1 MLTRFTLKL
10 INNEAGLAIVNK
22 VNKLVVECPKEHLY
36 RTSLQKVDDP
46 FHDLE
51 LIVDV
56 QYHKRD
62 SEEVNLVYTSNVGAI
77 TVNILTQALGK
88 PIYLQVSPKAVFT
101 RHSVSPSFI
110 PEVVR
115 TGEIASLV
123 QIEVEDSFEKNDFPY
138 ISDRQLS
145 TLLPWDS
152 WLSLLKRLSV
162 ETQRSVYKS
171 MCCDFTAAD
180 CIKYTQLT
188 GEKEEAY
195 LYSDLVGPENVEF
208 FKHMSEKDD
217 FNFIEVEAYIKARAA
232 SAEALSKFYPEDK

>member
-10 INNEAGLAIVNK
+10 VNNEAGLAIVNK
-22 VNKLVVECPKEHLY
+22 INNLIVECPKPYLY
-36 RTSLQKVDDP
+36 RTIFQKVDDAS
-46 FHDLE
+46 HGLE
-51 LIVDV
+51 LTVDV
-56 QYHKRD
+56 NFHKRD
-62 SEEVNLVYTSNVGAI
+62 TEEVNLVYTSNMGAI
-77 TVNILTQALGK
+77 TVNILTQVLGE
-88 PIYLQVSPKAVFT
+88 PIYLQVNPKTTFT

-115 TGEIASLV
+115 KGEIASFV
-123 QIEVEDSFEKNDFPY
+123 QIEIEDSFEKNDFPY
-138 ISDRQLS
+138 VSDRQLS

-195 LYSDLVGPENVEF
+195 LYSDLVRPENVEF
-208 FKHMSEKDD
+208 FKYMSEKDD
-217 FNFIEVEAYIKARAA
+217 FNFIEVEAYIQARAA
-232 SAEALSKFYPEDK
+232 SAEALTKFYPEDK

>member
-10 INNEAGLAIVNK
+10 INNEAGLDIVNK
-22 VNKLVVECPKEHLY
+22 INNLIAECPKPYLY
-36 RTSLQKVDDP
+36 RTIFQKVDDV

-51 LIVDV
+51 LTLDV
-56 QYHKRD
+56 NFHKRD
-62 SEEVNLVYTSNVGAI
+62 TEEINLVYTSNMGAI
-77 TVNILTQALGK
+77 TVNILTQVLGE
-88 PIYLQVSPKAVFT
+88 PIYLQVNPKTAFT
-101 RHSVSPSFI
+101 RHSVSSSFI

-115 TGEIASLV
+115 KGEIASLV
-123 QIEVEDSFEKNDFPY
+123 QIEVEDSFEKSDFPY
-138 ISDRQLS
+138 VSDRQLS

-180 CIKYTQLT
+180 CIQYTQLT

-195 LYSDLVGPENVEF
+195 LYSDLVRAENVEF
-208 FKHMSEKDD
+208 FKYMSEKDD

-232 SAEALSKFYPEDK
+232 SAEALTKFYPEDK